1 MIPIDLEKN
10 SGDSF
15 SMSIPVGIKSIA
27 VSFPSIIRTND
38 YYKEKYPDLVAKAD
52 DKSLAKLMSLVDAT
66 PSNEFELE
74 MEPYLKDPFRGT
86 VQRRILGEGE
96 SALTLECNAAKD
108 ALDAAKLS
116 GDDVDLIIGSSTFL
130 SEHLGYGNAAFIAH
144 ELGLKC
150 AAWNLDAN
158 CCGTPVILE
167 TASALVQSG
176 AYRNVLVVV
185 SCTYSRLVDED
196 DTLAWFLG
204 DGAGAFVVSSLS
216 SNQGIL
222 GTKAVN
228 TSALCDKLNFTM
240 TQDEQ
245 GNQKFRLK
253 FAQDMNKIMGDI
265 SADLVRTCCEGA
277 ATAANV
283 TLDDINFFIF
293 YTAAAWHNEFYTRVL
308 RIDPKRTINY
318 YPNYASLGAVMSLAN
333 LYHAAQLGKISE
345 NDLVLIYSFG
355 PASSASASV
364 MRWGDVA
371 VGKVPINTLEL
382 VH

>member
-1 MIPIDLEKN
+1 MN
-10 SGDSF
+10 
-15 SMSIPVGIKSIA
+15 IPVGIKSIA
-27 VSFPSIIRTND
+27 VSFPSVIRTND
-38 YYKEKYPDLVAKAD
+38 YYKEKYPDLVAKAE

-66 PSNEFELE
+66 PNNEFELE

-96 SALTLECNAAKD
+96 SALTLECNAARD

-116 GDDVDLIIGSSTFL
+116 PDDVDLVIGSPTFL
-130 SEHLGYGNAAFIAH
+130 SENLGFGNAAFIAR

-167 TASALVQSG
+167 TACALIQSG
-176 AYRNVLVVV
+176 AYRNVLVVI
-185 SCTYSRLVDED
+185 SCIYSRLVDED
-196 DTLAWFLG
+196 DTFSWFLG
-204 DGAGAFVVSSLS
+204 DGAGAFIVSSLS
-216 SNQGIL
+216 PHQGIL
-222 GTKAVN
+222 GTKTIN
-228 TSALCDKLNFTM
+228 TSALCEKASIIT
-240 TQDEQ
+240 TQDKQ

-253 FAQDMNKIMGDI
+253 FAQDMNKTMSNMATDM
-265 SADLVRTCCEGA
+265 VRTCCEGA
-277 ATAANV
+277 AANANV
-283 TLDDINFFIF
+283 TLNDIDFFVF
-293 YTAAAWHNEFYTRVL
+293 TTATAWFVDFCIQVL
-308 RIDPKRTINY
+308 NIDHKRTINFFHK
-318 YPNYASLGAVMSLAN
+318 YANVGPVMSLAN

-382 VH
+382 LC